1 MIAVI
6 STKRSCVQYLGAT
19 TGISGELGVSESG
32 SKKINPILQM
42 PNIDI
47 EQLTNIWLTTLEAR
61 NESVAS
67 SLIHTDYTRD
77 HRFYEFYEDI

>member
-1 MIAVI
+1 MP
-6 STKRSCVQYLGAT
+6 KRSCVQYLGAT
-19 TGISGELGVSESG
+19 TGISGELGVSESEV
-32 SKKINPILQM
+32 KRLIPHYRC

-67 SLIHTDYTRD
+67 PNTY
-77 HRFYEFYEDI
+77 